1 MATETVSGATVVVTG
16 SAGELGRAVCELVAA
31 DPSVATVIAVDRF
44 ASPTI
49 AGVTAQVADLGGV
62 DLKPLFEGAQAVLH
76 LAQADEGDEE
86 HDARVARRVLD
97 AAGAVGV
104 EHLVLLSSAAAYGA
118 WANNPVPLTE
128 DAALRPNPG
137 VALASAKAEIERAA
151 ADFRDAHPG
160 TTVTL
165 LRPVPTV
172 SSGGRSV
179 LAELFGQRGSFVPL
193 TQDDPPAQLLTVTDL
208 ASAVDLARRQRI
220 DGPRNVA
227 PDGWLDGATA
237 RSLAGG
243 RNRFR
248 WPERIAL
255 LLSKVRW
262 RQGMGG
268 AAPELMP
275 LLVHPWVVANDR
287 LKADGWRPVASN
299 EEAASSPVCCDSR
312 HDHDHGTRGFT
323 STQRA
328 EAQLAGTA
336 LLVAGVVVGLALRR
350 RRRRRT

>member
-16 SAGELGRAVCELVAA
+16 SAGELGTAVCELVAA
-31 DPSVATVIAVDRF
+31 DPSVAAVIAVDRF
-44 ASPTI
+44 ASPAI
-49 AGVTAQVADLGGV
+49 AGVTPRVADLVDV
-62 DLKPLFEGAQAVLH
+62 DLKPLFEGAQAVVH

-86 HDARVARRVLD
+86 HDAVVARRVLE

-104 EHLVLLSSAAAYGA
+104 EHLVLLSSAVAYGA

-128 DAALRPNPG
+128 EAALRPNAG

-151 ADFRDAHPG
+151 ADFRDDHPG

-172 SSGGRSV
+172 SRGRTSV
-179 LAELFGQRGSFVPL
+179 LAGLFGERGSFVPV
-193 TQDDPPAQLLTVTDL
+193 TQDDPPAQLVTVADL
-208 ASAVDLARRQRI
+208 ASAVDVARRRRI

-248 WPERIAL
+248 WPERVAL
-255 LLSKVRW
+255 LLCKARW
-262 RQGMGG
+262 RQGTGP
-268 AAPELMP
+268 AAPVLMP

-287 LKADGWRPVASN
+287 LKADGWRPLASN
-299 EEAASSPVCCDSR
+299 EEAAALPTCCDGE
-312 HDHDHGTRGFT
+312 HEHEAGGFT
-323 STQRA
+323 PTQRD
-328 EAQLAGTA
+328 EAQLIGAA
-336 LLVAGVVVGLALRR
+336 VLVAGIVVGLALRR
-350 RRRRRT
+350 RRRRG